1 MGRWDALGLYSA
13 GSWLAA
19 ATGGLLLT
27 AGASTLAAHPEVYV
41 GLDSRFSDN
50 IELASGDEQRDIE
63 NRMSLRGNYQTDPG
77 RCTAVMDGEV
87 AYSVYAEGT
96 YDPQTQVNA
105 GFTGICELASGLGWE
120 LDDQVRELSRTS
132 RQGDTPDNRTR
143 KNVFRTGPS
152 YRLRLS
158 EVDFINLSARYEN
171 TEVSDDNDPDSDRVT
186 GSVAWNHLFAPDLS
200 GGVSIS
206 ASEVEL
212 DTGAEIRNT
221 AVTATFS
228 KRWAKTSVS
237 GSLGVS
243 EIETELGSFQQKS
256 DGVVGDV
263 NFQRSLDAGGTLY
276 LRASR
281 ELTDQTSDFDIR
293 FDEFTFQSTD
303 SNTLEATSV
312 EAGLNKTLSN
322 GDSVTVAAFANR
334 SDYLESAVQEDNAGL
349 RTIYTRRL
357 SPRFSANAGAR
368 YEYLTFESD
377 QSDDEI
383 VGIDLGLTY
392 RASRS
397 LELAARIG
405 RTERTSDIRLLE
417 YEEHWLLL
425 SVDYRLW

>member
-1 MGRWDALGLYSA
+1 MGRRDAPGLNSA

-27 AGASTLAAHPEVYV
+27 AGASTLAAPPEVYV
-41 GLDSRFSDN
+41 GFDPLFSDN
-50 IELASGDEQRDIE
+50 IKLASGDERSDIE
-63 NRMSLRGNYQTDPG
+63 NRLSLRGNYQTDPG

-105 GFTGICELASGLGWE
+105 GFTGICELASGLSWE

-132 RQGDTPDNRTR
+132 RQGDTPDNRIR

-152 YRLRLS
+152 YRWRVS
-158 EVDFINLSARYEN
+158 SVDFIDFSTHYES
-171 TEVSDDNDPDSDRVT
+171 TEVRNSNRPDSDRFT

-200 GGVSIS
+200 GGLSTF
-206 ASEVEL
+206 ASKVEL

-228 KRWAKTSVS
+228 KSWTKTSVS

-243 EIETELGSFQQKS
+243 EIETELGAFQQKS

-293 FDEFTFQSTD
+293 FDQFTFQRTD

-312 EAGLNKTLSN
+312 ETGLNKILSN

-334 SDYLESAVQEDNAGL
+334 SDYLESAEQEDNAGL
-349 RTIYTRRL
+349 RTSYTRRL
-357 SPRFSANAGAR
+357 SPRFSATAGAR
-368 YEYLTFESD
+368 YEYLTFEPD
-377 QSDDEI
+377 QTDDEI
-383 VGIDLGLTY
+383 IGVDLGLTY

-397 LELAARIG
+397 LELAGRVG
-405 RTERTSDIRLLE
+405 RTERTSDLRAQE